1 MNTIRFALAGALV
14 FASPAIANQADPA
27 VVPAT
32 QVAVIQA
39 PEAPNVVR
47 AGTEV
52 TLEMREELT
61 TKGKKLKPGRRFQ
74 MATAGDVIVNG
85 VVVIPSG
92 TPATGEVVE
101 VRNKGMW
108 GKSGFI
114 GAKVVGMNLNGRH
127 VRLTGSF
134 DDKGVT
140 GTAGVISS
148 IALVP
153 LAGFFVTGTS
163 AMLPMG
169 GQVKGFLDEDLHFRA
184 VAATPN
190 VMEVPTSGAAPA
202 PQTLRADLPPGVV
215 CDTCAKR

>member
-1 MNTIRFALAGALV
+1 MHKVGLALV
-14 FASPAIANQADPA
+14 GAIFVASPAFADPVA
-27 VVPAT
+27 AEADART
-32 QVAVIQA
+32 VAVITA

-52 TLEMREELT
+52 TLAMREELT
-61 TKGKKLKPGRRFQ
+61 TKGKNLKPGRRFQ

-85 VVVIPSG
+85 VIVIPSG

-140 GTAGVISS
+140 GTAGVVSS

-153 LAGFFVTGTS
+153 IAGFFVTGTS
-163 AMLPMG
+163 ALLPMG
-169 GQVKGFLDEDLHFRA
+169 GQVKGFLDEDIHFRA
-184 VAATPN
+184 VAATPT
-190 VMEVPTSGAAPA
+190 VMDIPTSGATAA
-202 PQTLRADLPPGVV
+202 PQALRADLPLGVV
-215 CDTCAKR
+215 CETCTK